1 MAQGVTQL
9 PAPGTP
15 GKAPPMAGALSL
27 STLHP
32 PYTLHSVLP
41 HFPCIALYNGP
52 TLFCSEAIHVLY

>member
-41 HFPCIALYNGP
+41 QFRWTALCNGP
-52 TLFCSEAIHVLY
+52 TLLCSESIHVLY